1 MSAHSLIAS
10 SSFLGHVAYTSKG
23 PQRYYTQHPL
33 ELYSRGGRNLSERFR
48 RLEKM
53 LLAKHNPSRAI
64 VNSPQPLTQ
73 TPSSTLR
80 RPSTANTFRGLV
92 IPKVPQ
98 APEPDECCMSGCA
111 VCVHDLYQ
119 ESLDAYRTSVAS
131 VRASLTA
138 MKVPVEQW
146 PETIRP
152 KPEGRTHLPASSVS
166 LNAFEEMER
175 ALKARRQAEAQS

>member
-1 MSAHSLIAS
+1 
-10 SSFLGHVAYTSKG
+10 
-23 PQRYYTQHPL
+23 
-33 ELYSRGGRNLSERFR
+33 
-48 RLEKM
+48 M

-152 KPEGRTHLPASSVS
+152 KPEGRTQLPASSVS

-175 ALKARRQAEAQS
+175 ALKARRQAEAQTMDVHPNHLRKNTSQGARKQRWRWKGIDLGALYEGLRWVLFSNR